1 MTTTEFL
8 DAVKVKR
15 GLASDYKLAKFLGVS
30 QQTISSYRTGR
41 SMMDEA
47 MCLKIAAA
55 LELEPGEVL
64 VAIAIEREK
73 RVEVKTA
80 WQRVAKRLAA
90 GVGVALLYITL
101 SAGQSPAYAQDATK
115 LYICDKR
122 WKQAALRLSRW
133 LWTLGLA
140 LALAAPAAAADWSG
154 ADTARQAAFLALGVA
169 DWGQT
174 LSIARHP
181 ESMGETNPLLGRHP
195 SVAEVNRYFALA
207 LTAHSAIAQALPR
220 PYREAWQY
228 VWIGLEGRA
237 VRNNWRAGLRV
248 EF

>member
-154 ADTARQAAFLALGVA
+154 ADTAPQAASRARRGA
-169 DWGQT
+169 DWGQP
-174 LSIARHP
+174 LHRPASGEHGRNEPPPRAPSERCRSEPLFRARAHR
-181 ESMGETNPLLGRHP
+181 SQRDRSG
-195 SVAEVNRYFALA
+195 VAAAVSR
-207 LTAHSAIAQALPR
+207 
-220 PYREAWQY
+220 
-228 VWIGLEGRA
+228 GLA
-237 VRNNWRAGLRV
+237 VRLDR
-248 EF
+248 